1 MIAQDTVASVD
12 LEAKKAKLSSGEK
25 EVEFTVVVFATGAE
39 GPFPGDTRQT
49 EVEPLLR
56 EMSEAAGELE
66 KADSVAIV
74 GGGPVGIGTRFNS
87 MNSVLPIITTR
98 ATSGVGG
105 FFQAIFAARDVLVAI
120 RAFSI

>member
-56 EMSEAAGELE
+56 EMSEAADELE

-74 GGGPVGIGTRFNS
+74 GGGPVGIGLPFNS
-87 MNSVLPIITTR
+87 MNFNAKATR
-98 ATSGVGG
+98 RGHFSGHFCSQGAPFWQCDNVSL
-105 FFQAIFAARDVLVAI
+105 F
-120 RAFSI
+120 

>member
-1 MIAQDTVASVD
+1 MMTAQDTVDSVD

-25 EVEFTVVVFATGAE
+25 EVEFTIVVFATGAE

-56 EMSEAAGELE
+56 EMSEAADELE

-74 GGGPVGIGTRFNS
+74 GGGPVGIGLRFNS
-87 MNSVLPIITTR
+87 MNIVTSRATR
-98 ATSGVGG
+98 ARGG
-105 FFQAIFAARDVLVAI
+105 DGFRQLLQLGRSLWQYELI
-120 RAFSI
+120 SI

>member
-1 MIAQDTVASVD
+1 MTAQDTVASVD
-12 LEAKKAKLSSGEK
+12 LEAKKAKLSSSGGK

-56 EMSEAAGELE
+56 EMAEAAGELE
-66 KADSVAIV
+66 RADSVAIV

-87 MNSVLPIITTR
+87 MNITTR
-98 ATSGVGG
+98 GG
-105 FFQAIFAARDVLVAI
+105 
-120 RAFSI
+120 

>member
-1 MIAQDTVASVD
+1 MTAQDTLASVD
-12 LEAKKAKLSSGEK
+12 LEAKKARLTSGGK

-56 EMSEAAGELE
+56 EMVEVADELE
-66 KADSVAIV
+66 RADSVAIV

-87 MNSVLPIITTR
+87 MNITTR
-98 ATSGVGG
+98 GG
-105 FFQAIFAARDVLVAI
+105 
-120 RAFSI
+120 